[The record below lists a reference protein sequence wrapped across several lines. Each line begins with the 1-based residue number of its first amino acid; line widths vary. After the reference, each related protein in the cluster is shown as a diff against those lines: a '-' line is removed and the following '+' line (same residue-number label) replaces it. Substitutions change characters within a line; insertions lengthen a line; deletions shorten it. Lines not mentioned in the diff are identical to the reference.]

1 MKELIRKIIREAQ
14 GVPEGILDSAEK
26 LYDLSFS
33 KLKRYNPSGDEKT
46 YNIKTNMD
54 ISDYNIQKIVLKIDF
69 TETDQVDEVI
79 LLSMAFGN
87 RSEFDDSSFK
97 LINIISPNEIS
108 VSINMAGPENTENS
122 DLLDF
127 FVKDKSEITSSL
139 SHELQHAFNFY
150 KQGSESLKGTAQYAG
165 YQRTSFP
172 FKPIQDFLH
181 YLYFI
186 HNIENLVRPTEV
198 ASFMQS
204 GEIDKQGFYDF
215 ILNNKTYTILKTI
228 NNFTY
233 EGLREEL
240 KSDIPKIED
249 FFDRIDLE
257 NIPET
262 DDGKVDELLKI
273 LYINIVNNSLKAT
286 KSMMTNNF
294 LEQFLGFTG
303 DKDKFFYKMI
313 KFFSRFVK
321 NPKQFYIYE
330 EKNFKYVSS
339 LMMKKISKVYALAKE
354 NPKSIKDW
362 ELHQKINNT
371 NENIDLDYKFKTKKK

>member
-33 KLKRYNPSGDEKT
+33 KLKRYNPSNGEKI

-54 ISDYNIQKIVLKIDF
+54 ISDYNIQKIILKIDF
-69 TETDQVDEVI
+69 TETDQVDEVV

-97 LINIISPNEIS
+97 LINVISPNEIS
-108 VSINMAGPENTENS
+108 VSISMAGPEDTENS

-127 FVKDKSEITSSL
+127 FVKEKAEMTSSL

-150 KQGSESLKGTAQYAG
+150 KQGSESLKGMAQYAG

-186 HNIENLVRPTEV
+186 HNVENLVRPTEV
-198 ASFMQS
+198 ASFMKS
-204 GEIDKQGFYDF
+204 GDVDKQGFYDF
-215 ILNNKTYTILKTI
+215 ILNNKTYKILKKI

-240 KSDIPKIED
+240 KSDIPKID
-249 FFDRIDLE
+249 HFFDRIDLE
-257 NIPET
+257 DIPET
-262 DDGKVDELLKI
+262 DDGKVDELLRI
-273 LYINIVNNSLKAT
+273 VYINLVNNSLQAT
-286 KSMMTNNF
+286 KGMMTNNF
-294 LEQFLGFTG
+294 LEQFLGFIG
-303 DKDKFFYKMI
+303 DKDKFFDKMI
-313 KFFSRFVK
+313 KFFSRFDK
-321 NPKQFYIYE
+321 DPKQFYIYE
-330 EKNFKYVSS
+330 EKNFKYVSNI
-339 LMMKKISKVYALAKE
+339 MMKKIIKVYALAKE

>member
-1 MKELIRKIIREAQ
+1 M
-14 GVPEGILDSAEK
+14 S
-26 LYDLSFS
+26 
-33 KLKRYNPSGDEKT
+33 
-46 YNIKTNMD
+46 
-54 ISDYNIQKIVLKIDF
+54 
-69 TETDQVDEVI
+69 
-79 LLSMAFGN
+79 FGN
-87 RSEFDDSSFK
+87 RSTFDDSSFK
-97 LINIISPNEIS
+97 LVNVISPNEIK
-108 VSINMAGPENTENS
+108 VSIDFAGPENTENS

-127 FVKDKSEITSSL
+127 FRKDKAEITSSL

-150 KQGSESLKGTAQYAG
+150 KEGHQSLVGLSKYAG

-172 FKPIQDFLH
+172 FEPIRDFLH

-186 HNIENLVRPTEV
+186 HNVENLVRPTEV
-198 ASFMQS
+198 ASYMRT

-215 ILNNKTYTILKTI
+215 ILNNKTYKMLKKI

-240 KSDIPKIED
+240 KSDIPAID
-249 FFDRIDLE
+249 NFFDRIDFE
-257 NIPET
+257 PTSET
-262 DDGKVDELLKI
+262 DDGKVDDLLR
-273 LYINIVNNSLKAT
+273 LVYVNLVNNSLSTVKG
-286 KSMMTNNF
+286 MMSNNF

-303 DKDKFFYKMI
+303 EKDKFFDRII
-313 KFFSRFVK
+313 KFFTRFDK
-321 NPKQFYIYE
+321 DPKKFYLYE

-339 LMMKKISKVYALAKE
+339 LMMKKIIKVYALAKE